1 MIGSKLRQ
9 SRQAKKLTI
18 AQLAQKAGFSISYIS
33 SVEREHVNP
42 SLSAL
47 IKITSILEVDPGFLF
62 DGYSNRNHINQ
73 AVKANDRLR
82 LVYPNSGFNYELLSR
97 NPTTIK
103 VEFLRL
109 TIPVGASSGVEPLIH
124 EGEEY
129 GLVLKGTLELTIGS
143 EVYVLEEN
151 DSFSFLS
158 TAPHRIRNVGD
169 VAIEAVWV
177 LTPPRL

>member
-18 AQLAQKAGFSISYIS
+18 AQLAQKTGFSISYIS

-97 NPTTIK
+97 NPTTRK

-109 TIPVGASSGVEPLIH
+109 SIPVGAS
-124 EGEEY
+124 
-129 GLVLKGTLELTIGS
+129 LV
-143 EVYVLEEN
+143 Y
-151 DSFSFLS
+151 
-158 TAPHRIRNVGD
+158 R
-169 VAIEAVWV
+169 
-177 LTPPRL
+177 